1 MKFNFFRKKSNV
13 ECIKC
18 GKKFKDE
25 IELTDQYRTAHAG
38 ILIIIVLLALLGLG
52 WDTFVSGVKKGADK
66 VGITPI
72 LQRAVEIV
80 ENGTRNLVSNL

>member
-1 MKFNFFRKKSNV
+1 MMGGIN
-13 ECIKC
+13 
-18 GKKFKDE
+18 
-25 IELTDQYRTAHAG
+25 AG

-72 LQRAVEIV
+72 VQGAIQIV
-80 ENGTRNLVSNL
+80 ENGTRNIGSNLR

>member
-1 MKFNFFRKKSNV
+1 MMGGIF
-13 ECIKC
+13 
-18 GKKFKDE
+18 
-25 IELTDQYRTAHAG
+25 AG

-72 LQRAVEIV
+72 VQGAVEIV
-80 ENGTRNLVSNL
+80 ENRTRNIVSNLGQ

>member
-1 MKFNFFRKKSNV
+1 MMGS
-13 ECIKC
+13 I
-18 GKKFKDE
+18 
-25 IELTDQYRTAHAG
+25 IAG

-72 LQRAVEIV
+72 VRGVVEIF
-80 ENGTRNLVSNL
+80 ENGTRNIVSNLRQ

>member
-1 MKFNFFRKKSNV
+1 MMGS
-13 ECIKC
+13 I
-18 GKKFKDE
+18 
-25 IELTDQYRTAHAG
+25 IAG

-72 LQRAVEIV
+72 VQRAVEIV
-80 ENGTRNLVSNL
+80 ENGLRI